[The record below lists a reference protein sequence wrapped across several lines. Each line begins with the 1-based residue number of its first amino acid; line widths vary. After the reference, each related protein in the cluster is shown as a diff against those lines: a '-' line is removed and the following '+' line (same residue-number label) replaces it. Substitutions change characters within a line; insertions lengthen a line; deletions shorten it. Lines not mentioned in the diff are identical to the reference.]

1 MSDLALVVSEK
12 FWPVGELHLAAEYL
26 GCRTHIKATRISV
39 EMFAASYEPHR
50 EGVGEAKTCRQ
61 RSLIS
66 SSLLH
71 CSLIVGVGTRS

>member
-1 MSDLALVVSEK
+1 MVVSEV
-12 FWPVGELHLAAEYL
+12 WPVGELHVAAEYQ
-26 GCRTHIKATRISV
+26 GCRTHMKATRISV

-50 EGVGEAKTCRQ
+50 EGVGEAKMCRQ

-66 SSLLH
+66 SSLLP

>member
-1 MSDLALVVSEK
+1 M
-12 FWPVGELHLAAEYL
+12 
-26 GCRTHIKATRISV
+26 KATRISI